1 MRFIVFNY
9 SSPSFIQPAYL
20 SEEINKIDG
29 CTSHLSNNMNNIYY
43 LYDRIKPD
51 FGIMNI
57 GGNIRDC
64 IHYNQ
69 NTSNKV
75 QHILSI
81 DYLPDNQLDEAKQFI
96 KNDGGLNIKLL
107 ISSSSKFKDVD
118 FGVPFVHVA
127 NCANS
132 QISKAPEIFNI
143 GTLVISSKKRV
154 NCQYEG
160 THHVASLGSKIE
172 GADFDLNSL
181 SAIKILQNYQEIVI
195 ENIDADNIP
204 EEFFNAIYFGK
215 GRVYF
220 NNEDPSKGAK
230 VNQVLKKI
238 LSCDNSFA
246 YNDREQY
253 DLSLIKNKVA
263 EKHVP
268 RNRLKRIL
276 SNIKEAQP
284 IVATME

>member
-9 SSPSFIQPAYL
+9 SSPNFIQPAYL

-29 CTSHLSNNMNNIYY
+29 CASHLSNNMNNIYY

-51 FGIMNI
+51 FAVMNI

-69 NTSNKV
+69 NTPKKV
-75 QHILSI
+75 KHILSI
-81 DYLPDNQLDEAKQFI
+81 DYLPDSQLDEAKKFI
-96 KNDGGLNIKLL
+96 NSDKELNIKLL

-143 GTLVISSKKRV
+143 EKLVIASKKKMD
-154 NCQYEG
+154 CPYEG
-160 THHVASLGSKIE
+160 THHIASLGSMGE
-172 GADFDLNSL
+172 GVDFELNSL
-181 SAIKILQNYQEIVI
+181 SAIKILQNYQEIII
-195 ENIDADNIP
+195 EDIDPDNIP

-220 NNEDPSKGAK
+220 NNKDSDTSAK
-230 VNQVLKKI
+230 VNKVLKKI

-246 YNDREQY
+246 YNDKEQY
-253 DLSLIKNKVA
+253 NLSLIKSKVA

-268 RNRLKRIL
+268 KNRLKRIL
-276 SNIKEAQP
+276 SNIKEAQS
-284 IVATME
+284 IVANME